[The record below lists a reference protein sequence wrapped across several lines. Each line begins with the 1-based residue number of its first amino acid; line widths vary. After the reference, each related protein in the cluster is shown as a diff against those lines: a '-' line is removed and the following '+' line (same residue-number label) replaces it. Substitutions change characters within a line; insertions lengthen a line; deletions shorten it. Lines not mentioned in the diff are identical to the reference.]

1 MVAALRHVPAARA
14 AIVATLEP
22 VLSALFAFLIH
33 DEGLAAVQIA
43 GGLAVLAGVV
53 WVQRQRP
60 DLAAES
66 VSGGEIARPEPAVR
80 WLVDGMNV
88 IGSRPDGWWRDRHGA
103 MRRLTAQLGELASRT
118 GEEVSVVFD
127 GREPRDPPRAP
138 AVGVSFAPGGRGSAD
153 DRIAEKVAA
162 DADPS
167 SLRVVT
173 SDRELTGRVRAAGA
187 EVVGA
192 RSFRSRLDELGEG

>member
-1 MVAALRHVPAARA
+1 
-14 AIVATLEP
+14 
-22 VLSALFAFLIH
+22 
-33 DEGLAAVQIA
+33 
-43 GGLAVLAGVV
+43 VLAGVV

-66 VSGGEIARPEPAVR
+66 VSGGEIARHGPSPEKPAVR

-88 IGSRPDGWWRDRHGA
+88 IGSRPDGWWRDRHAA
-103 MRRLTAQLGELASRT
+103 MRRLTRQLAELASRT

-127 GREPRDPPRAP
+127 GRPPRDPPRAR
-138 AVGVSFAPGGRGSAD
+138 AVTVSFAPGGRGSAD
-153 DRIAEKVAA
+153 DRIAEAVAA

-173 SDRELTGRVRAAGA
+173 SDHELADRVRAEGA
-187 EVVGA
+187 EVVPSG
-192 RSFRSRLDELGEG
+192 SFRGRLDRLRAEG